1 MLTQRATWQNWRI
14 LLMLALVF
22 LSGAA
27 TGALSMRAGLHTALH
42 HSSEP
47 KLSYEVLNKEL
58 NLNPHQASQLR
69 SILDDMGKY
78 NEDLQTELENV
89 RTQIDD
95 VRATGKSRIF
105 EMLDADQRQQ
115 FEKICAQ
122 LPR

>member
-1 MLTQRATWQNWRI
+1 MPTQRATWQNWRI
-14 LLMLALVF
+14 LTLLALVF
-22 LSGAA
+22 LSGAV
-27 TGALSMRAGLHTALH
+27 TGALGMRAGLHSAMH
-42 HSSEP
+42 HSAEP
-47 KLSYEVLNKEL
+47 TLSYELLQREL
-58 NLNPHQASQLR
+58 NLNPQQSTQLR

-105 EMLDADQRQQ
+105 QMLDSGQRQQ
-115 FEKICAQ
+115 FEKICDR

>member
-1 MLTQRATWQNWRI
+1 
-14 LLMLALVF
+14 
-22 LSGAA
+22 
-27 TGALSMRAGLHTALH
+27 MRAGLHAAIH
-42 HSSEP
+42 HSAEP
-47 KLSYEVLNKEL
+47 ALSYEVLQREL
-58 NLNPHQASQLR
+58 KLNPQQSTQLR

-105 EMLDADQRQQ
+105 QILDSGQREQ
-115 FEKICAQ
+115 FEKICDR